1 MIVHLIRNNYY
12 PILTLFV
19 RINLSKKILDSGHGQ
34 SNSLNNM
41 LTLPCNYYSYLLL
54 FYCMLLYIYSLSGAG
69 IQIKTCHLK
78 TRGNEHKQK
87 QQAKVINHPMKVNF
101 CKRKQNKITALP
113 PSHCV
118 EMSFLLTFLGKTS
131 HFIIKSLFFKS
142 LMTKEG
148 RF

>member
-1 MIVHLIRNNYY
+1 MLDCDCSLNSKLIF
-12 PILTLFV
+12 TLLV
-19 RINLSKKILDSGHGQ
+19 RIILRNKIPDSGHGQ
-34 SNSLNNM
+34 SHSLNNM

-54 FYCMLLYIYSLSGAG
+54 FYCMSCFSYSLSGAG

-113 PSHCV
+113 PSRTPECQ
-118 EMSFLLTFLGKTS
+118 K
-131 HFIIKSLFFKS
+131 I
-142 LMTKEG
+142 
-148 RF
+148 